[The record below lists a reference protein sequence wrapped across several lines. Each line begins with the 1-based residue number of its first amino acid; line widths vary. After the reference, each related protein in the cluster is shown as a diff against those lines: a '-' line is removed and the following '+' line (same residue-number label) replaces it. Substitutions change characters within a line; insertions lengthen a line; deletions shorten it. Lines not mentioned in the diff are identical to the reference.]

1 MRKMKKLIMVLAAA
15 LMLAP
20 AYLPAADEAA
30 APAKPKKKLQ
40 MKMYMNQLEKA
51 KAEAVKNEAP
61 ILVLVLL
68 DGDEKSTMVKRF
80 LLGNKLFKQFAQE
93 NFATLVLK
101 GQKASKGGVVNTKS
115 FKNWEFIE
123 KNIMAEGT
131 KSISDTADKLS
142 FYPGA
147 FFVSPDGE
155 KKLADVPKYN
165 PELGFGAWAMDVVA
179 RLEQGGISANVSPAL
194 KKAIENPQPDVK
206 MSAAKK
212 KK

>member
-15 LMLAP
+15 LALAP

-40 MKMYMNQLEKA
+40 MKMHMQFDKA

-61 ILVLVLL
+61 ILVIVLL
-68 DGDEKSTMVKRF
+68 DGEEKSTMVKRY
-80 LLGNKLFKQFAQE
+80 LLNNKLFKQFAQE
-93 NFATLVLK
+93 NFATLILR
-101 GQKASKGGVVNTKS
+101 GQKASKGHVVNTKS
-115 FKNWEFIE
+115 FKNWDFIE

-131 KSISDTADKLS
+131 KALSDTADMDK

-179 RLEQGGISANVSPAL
+179 KLEQGGITANVSPAL
-194 KKAIENPQPDVK
+194 KKAIENPQPDIK
-206 MSAAKK
+206 MSASKK